1 MNINLVILVGRLTF
15 NPDLK
20 SLPSGQSVTKI
31 TVATSFIWKDKSV
44 EKKEQ
49 ASFHNVIFFGK
60 MAETVNQYFHKGDEI
75 YVQGRLQNRSWE
87 DKTGAKKYITEVI
100 AEKLDFGQKSRANQ
114 NNQEIKKEEPKVAE
128 QNQEEEISVE
138 DIPF

>member
-1 MNINLVILVGRLTF
+1 
-15 NPDLK
+15 
-20 SLPSGQSVTKI
+20 
-31 TVATSFIWKDKSV
+31 
-44 EKKEQ
+44 
-49 ASFHNVIFFGK
+49 

>member
-15 NPDLK
+15 NPELK

-31 TVATSFIWKDKSV
+31 TVATSFIWKDKSG